1 MTERNEWLDV
11 ACLGGSFFAV
21 GIYKFLYLG
30 AQEIVRWLFGR
41 GYIALE
47 LLAGIFA
54 AASIIVAPL
63 WLLGL
68 LPLADYL
75 LDYFIAAIVGGVM
88 AVPITV
94 YGKRWLKSRDRNF

>member
-1 MTERNEWLDV
+1 MNGLTLLVWGV
-11 ACLGGSFFAV
+11 A
-21 GIYKFLYLG
+21 FLQWAFINFYIWV

-54 AASIIVAPL
+54 AASIIVVPL
-63 WLLGL
+63 WLLDL

-75 LDYFIAAIVGGVM
+75 LDYFIAAIIGGVM

-94 YGKRWLKSRDRNF
+94 YGKRWLRSRDRNF